1 MSRTQEMNLVRNEHI
16 ECEMIGSE
24 YVLLHMESHQVTK
37 LNEIGGR
44 IWSLIPE
51 CSHAEAIATRI
62 AAEYGAD
69 EDRVREDVN
78 RFIGELLQNRLLD
91 YA

>member
-1 MSRTQEMNLVRNEHI
+1 MSRTQEMKLVRNEHI
-16 ECEMIGSE
+16 ECERIGSE
-24 YVLLHMESHQVTK
+24 YVLLHMQSHQVTK

-51 CSHAEAIATRI
+51 CSHAETIAARI
-62 AAEYGAD
+62 AAEYGVA
-69 EDRVREDVN
+69 EDRVREDVD
-78 RFIGELLQNRLLD
+78 RFIGELLHSRLLD